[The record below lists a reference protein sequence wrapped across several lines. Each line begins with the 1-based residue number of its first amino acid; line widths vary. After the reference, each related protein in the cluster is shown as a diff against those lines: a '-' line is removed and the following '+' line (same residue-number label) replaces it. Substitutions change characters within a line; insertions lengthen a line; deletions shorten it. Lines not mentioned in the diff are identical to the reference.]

1 MADRQT
7 FDSDSED
14 EMPPGWEER
23 VTTDGKVYYANH
35 EAQKTQWFHPV
46 TGKKKMVKGEL
57 PYGWERNITDDG
69 TVFYVDHIN
78 QKTTYTDPRLAFAEE
93 VKDNPLDFRQ
103 KFDASSSALQV
114 LMGRDLTGKYAIIT
128 GANSGIG
135 FETARSLA
143 LHGATVVMACRDLE
157 SAKRGKV
164 TILNELAQAKV
175 ETMHIDLASLNS
187 VKAFADKYIQTGWPL
202 HILILNA
209 GVFGIGFSMTEDNL
223 EQTFQVNHLAHF
235 YLTRLLVNVLM
246 ESAPARVIVVSSES
260 HRMSTLS
267 ERDLFEDRVSP
278 PKAGNFWHFDAYN
291 NSKLCNVLFANEL
304 NSRLLPHGVV
314 ANSLHPGNM
323 MSSGM
328 PRHWWLYRLLFALV
342 RPFTKSMQQ
351 GASTTVYC
359 AVAEELSNVGGLYF
373 NNCCR
378 CPPSKA
384 AFSKSMAAALWS
396 LSEKLIDS
404 RERQRVQ

>member
-1 MADRQT
+1 
-7 FDSDSED
+7 
-14 EMPPGWEER
+14 
-23 VTTDGKVYYANH
+23 
-35 EAQKTQWFHPV
+35 
-46 TGKKKMVKGEL
+46 MVKGEL
-57 PYGWERNITDDG
+57 PYGWERNVTDDG

-93 VKDNPLDFRQ
+93 IKDSPYDFRQ
-103 KFDASSSALQV
+103 KFDASSTALQV
-114 LMGRDLTGKYAIIT
+114 LMGRDLTGKYVIVT

-143 LHGATVVMACRDLE
+143 LHGATVVMACRDLD
-157 SAKRGKV
+157 SAKRGKAA
-164 TILNELAQAKV
+164 IQDELAQAKV
-175 ETMHIDLASLNS
+175 EAMYIDLSSLES
-187 VKAFADKYIQTGWPL
+187 VKAFADKYIQLGWPL
-202 HILILNA
+202 HVLILNA
-209 GVFGIGFSMTEDNL
+209 GVFGLGFKITEDNL
-223 EQTFQVNHLAHF
+223 EQTFQVNHLAQF
-235 YLTRLLVNVLM
+235 YLTKLLVNVLM

-267 ERDLFEDRVSP
+267 EQHLVEDRVCP
-278 PKAGNFWHFDAYN
+278 PKAGGFWHFDAYN

-304 NSRLLPHGVV
+304 NNRLLPHGVV

-328 PRHWWLYRLLFALV
+328 PRHWWIYRLLFALV

-378 CPPSKA
+378 CPPSNA
-384 AFSKSMAAALWS
+384 ASSKSMAAALWS
-396 LSEKLIDS
+396 LSEKLLDRID
-404 RERQRVQ
+404 RLRVQ